1 MKPALIDTSCIVALL
16 DKSEKKHKLCEG
28 AISQVTRP
36 LVTCEA
42 VLAEACYLLRA
53 CNGAQ
58 DAILAN
64 VEQGIIQV
72 QFCLDEGASK
82 IRALMKKYRSLPM
95 DFADACLVYL
105 AESLE
110 TEYILTLDKDFEV
123 YRIRGKGVFE
133 NLLET

>member
-1 MKPALIDTSCIVALL
+1 
-16 DKSEKKHKLCEG
+16 
-28 AISQVTRP
+28 
-36 LVTCEA
+36 
-42 VLAEACYLLRA
+42 
-53 CNGAQ
+53 
-58 DAILAN
+58 
-64 VEQGIIQV
+64 
-72 QFCLDEGASK
+72 
-82 IRALMKKYRSLPM
+82 M